1 MSLPRKTLCINVSKV
16 LELQKRENIDFSNLL
31 RHINMSNKTFKSI
44 LKNHSTKKEYY
55 LKRKINDDLV
65 TKISKL
71 NLPYIYFIDEYQ
83 RVYLGGTYFSN
94 IIGFTDIDNKGQS
107 GIEYS
112 KDSELSSISG
122 IKKIRKDNLGRSIEL
137 LSLVKKPMP
146 GKNIYL
152 SIDKRLQFVAFN
164 ILKDYSR
171 KFKADSASLVMIKV
185 KTGEI
190 LTMAN
195 YPSFDPTNRQ
205 EMTGSKINNSVTS
218 ISFEPG
224 STIKPFTIYNTLA
237 NETHALQDIIRT
249 SPGKMSIG
257 KHEIEDYN
265 DLGDLNLQDII
276 RLSSNVGAAKV
287 SLLNNK
293 KSIYRTLQDFDFGKK
308 LYVNLHGEEDGKL
321 LHYSSWDETLHA
333 TVGYG
338 YGLSTTLLHLANA
351 YTILANHGKRIQLT
365 YEKIEEDDIYLE
377 NNLDLD
383 ITKQILLM
391 MQTVVDSGT
400 AKKAKLEKYS
410 VAGKTG
416 TVRIIQD
423 GKYKEDSH
431 LAVFVGITPVSDPE
445 YVTAI
450 IVRNPKDG
458 PASGGKNAAPIFKE
472 FMSHSLNLL
481 EVYPDRK

>member
-16 LELQKRENIDFSNLL
+16 LELQKNKNIDYSKLL
-31 RHINMSNKTFKSI
+31 KLINMPKKKFQSI
-44 LKNHSTKKEYY
+44 LKNHNTKKEYY
-55 LKRKINDDLV
+55 LKRKLKDNLV
-65 TKISKL
+65 AKISNL
-71 NLPYIYFIDEYQ
+71 NLPYVYFIDEYQ
-83 RVYLGGTYFSN
+83 RVYLGGEYFSN
-94 IIGFTDIDNKGQS
+94 IIGFTDIDNNGQS

-112 KDSELSSISG
+112 KNIELSSMSG
-122 IKKIRKDNLGRSIEL
+122 IKKVRKDNLGRSIEL
-137 LSLVKKPMP
+137 LRLVKKPTP
-146 GKNIYL
+146 GENIYL
-152 SIDKRLQFVAFN
+152 SIDKRLQFVGFN
-164 ILKDYSR
+164 ILKDYSK
-171 KFKADSASLVMIKV
+171 KFKADSASLVLIKV

-190 LTMAN
+190 LAMAN
-195 YPSFDPTNRQ
+195 YPSFDPTKRH
-205 EMTGSKINNSVTS
+205 EMKGSKIKNSVTS

-224 STIKPFTIYNTLA
+224 STIKPFTIYN
-237 NETHALQDIIRT
+237 ALENNSHELEDIIST

-257 KHEIEDYN
+257 RHQIEDYK
-265 DLGDLNLQDII
+265 DLGGLTLQDII

-287 SLLNNK
+287 SLSNDK

-308 LYVNLHGEEDGKL
+308 LYVNLHEEADGKL
-321 LHYSSWDETLHA
+321 QHYTNWDETLHA

-351 YTILANHGKRIQLT
+351 YTMLANHGKRIQLT
-365 YEKIEEDDIYLE
+365 YERIKEDEIFFE
-377 NNLDLD
+377 NNLDSD
-383 ITKQILLM
+383 IAKKILKM

-400 AKKAKLEKYS
+400 AKRAKLEKYS

-416 TVRIIQD
+416 TVRIIKD
-423 GKYKEDSH
+423 GKYKKDSH

-481 EVYPDRK
+481 QVYPDRK